1 MDTVTPSYD
10 QSMTIRDIHLANLEI
25 LIKRFGSLDKL
36 LDAVAQAGEEPPSKK
51 YIQQV
56 QKGWKGK
63 KYRNPRDLGINVCRR
78 LEKAAGESVGWMDV
92 AHAPEDLYGSGTPPT
107 PAEPGTNQTR
117 APWAFSLGGAAVVP
131 ESNVGASRPV
141 GQWFPREEPVP
152 DGYLTV
158 DAVDLEVGAGS
169 RLVIVERPEI
179 SVRLYADEFF
189 QSRCANP
196 ANCRAYRV
204 AGQSMEPFLFAGD
217 WVVVDTSLREPP
229 RQNVTDPRLCT
240 FIFRY
245 YDEIM
250 VKKLHRL
257 PGGGFLISSVN
268 NADNPPIEVR
278 PDDVENLEFYGAYLD
293 RSGGRPSKNGHR

>member
-1 MDTVTPSYD
+1 
-10 QSMTIRDIHLANLEI
+10 MTIRDIHLDNLKM
-25 LIKRFGSLDKL
+25 LIQRFGSLDKL
-36 LDAVAQAGEEPPSKK
+36 LDAVVKAGEDPVSKK

-56 QKGWKGK
+56 QSGWQGEQHN
-63 KYRNPRDLGINVCRR
+63 RPRDLGPNVCRR
-78 LEKAAGESVGWMDV
+78 LEKAAGEPVGWMDV
-92 AHAPEDLYGSGTPPT
+92 AHAQEAESLRQSGLPTCPIIRPEMNHLKPWDLGV
-107 PAEPGTNQTR
+107 
-117 APWAFSLGGAAVVP
+117 GGAATIP
-131 ESNVGASRPV
+131 KSNVGASRPV

-152 DGYLTV
+152 KGYLTV
-158 DAVDLEVGAGS
+158 EAVDLEVGAGS

-179 SVRLYADEFF
+179 SLRLYADEFF
-189 QSRCANP
+189 QSRCVNP

-204 AGQSMEPFLFAGD
+204 GGQSMEPFLFAGD

-229 RQNVTDPRLCT
+229 RQSVTDPRLCT
-240 FIFRY
+240 FVFRY

-268 NADNPPIEVR
+268 SGDNPPIEVR
-278 PDDVENLEFYGAYLD
+278 PVDAENLELYGAYMD

>member
-1 MDTVTPSYD
+1 MNAIAGGYHQP
-10 QSMTIRDIHLANLEI
+10 MTIRDIHLDNLEI
-25 LIKRFGSLDKL
+25 LIRRFGSLDKL

-63 KYRNPRDLGINVCRR
+63 KYKNPRDLGINVCRR
-78 LEKAAGESVGWMDV
+78 LEKAAGKGVGWMDV
-92 AHAPEDLYGSGTPPT
+92 AHSV
-107 PAEPGTNQTR
+107 
-117 APWAFSLGGAAVVP
+117 GGAATIP
-131 ESNVGASRPV
+131 ESNVDASRPV
-141 GQWFPREEPVP
+141 GQWSPREEPVP
-152 DGYLTV
+152 NGYLTV

-179 SVRLYADEFF
+179 SVRLYAAEFF
-189 QSRCANP
+189 QSRCVNP

-204 AGQSMEPFLFAGD
+204 GGQSMEPFLFAGD

-229 RQNVTDPRLCT
+229 RQSVTDPRLCT
-240 FIFRY
+240 FVFRY

-268 NADNPPIEVR
+268 SADNPPIEVR
-278 PDDVENLEFYGAYLD
+278 PDDVENLELYGAYMD